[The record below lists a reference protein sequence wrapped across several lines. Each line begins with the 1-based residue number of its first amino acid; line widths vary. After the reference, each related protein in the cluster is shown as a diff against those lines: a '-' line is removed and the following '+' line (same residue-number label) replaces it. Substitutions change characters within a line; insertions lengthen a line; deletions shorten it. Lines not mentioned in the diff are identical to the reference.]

1 MNEIEKEEL
10 KLTNEPEVKEENE
23 VKKDDE
29 VVEET
34 PITPESTKV
43 ESEVKVESDPTE
55 GDTRTPEGGEKM
67 IPQSEVN
74 RLVGTTRQEA
84 REKAR
89 AELRDEV
96 KQEVMREF
104 FEKFGVQDE
113 AEMDSVFG
121 KGQQYD
127 ILNDDYTRQG
137 NDFAAVREENVLLK
151 SEVTPEKWED
161 AKLILKG
168 KGLEITPENIE
179 NEIATHPE
187 WRGAVEQ
194 MGQVE
199 EKGPALKLF
208 GESVETP
215 KVNDEES
222 VLKKYFNV

>member
-1 MNEIEKEEL
+1 MNENEKEEL

-23 VKKDDE
+23 VKEEDE
-29 VVEET
+29 VGEKETTPTPVPTEVEPGVEEV
-34 PITPESTKV
+34 P
-43 ESEVKVESDPTE
+43 PTE

-89 AELRDEV
+89 VELREEV

-168 KGLEITPENIE
+168 KGLEITPENIA

-194 MGQVE
+194 VGQVE
-199 EKGPALKLF
+199 DKGPALKLF

-215 KVNDEES
+215 KVNEEES
-222 VLKKYFNV
+222 ALKKYFNL